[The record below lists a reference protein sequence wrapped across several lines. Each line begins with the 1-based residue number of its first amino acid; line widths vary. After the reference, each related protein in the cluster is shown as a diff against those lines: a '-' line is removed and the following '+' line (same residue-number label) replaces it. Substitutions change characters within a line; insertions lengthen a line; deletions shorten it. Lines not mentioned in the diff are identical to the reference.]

1 MRPGSPSM
9 PERGRSC
16 RKGGGLHVSPA
27 RGDRRSGYGA
37 RALGHASSS
46 SGESSLP
53 GGRSVRPPEQGP
65 TFLRIRWWDPLQEAD
80 GLPVLKEA
88 MLCKPHRMEIAVKFP
103 GAQGCGQ
110 TGTHCE
116 FCESRR
122 RRKA

>member
-16 RKGGGLHVSPA
+16 RKGGGLHTSPA

-37 RALGHASSS
+37 RAQGDASSS
-46 SGESSLP
+46 SGQSGLL
-53 GGRSVRPPEQGP
+53 GGRSVRLPEQGP
-65 TFLRIRWWDPLQEAD
+65 TFLRIRWWEPLQEAD
-80 GLPVLKEA
+80 GLPVLKEG
-88 MLCKPHRMEIAVKFP
+88 MLCKLHRMEIAVKFP
-103 GAQGCGQ
+103 DAQGCEQ

>member
-16 RKGGGLHVSPA
+16 RKGGGLHPSAA
-27 RGDRRSGYGA
+27 RADRRSGY
-37 RALGHASSS
+37 RTRPLGDASSS
-46 SGESSLP
+46 SGQSSLL

-65 TFLRIRWWDPLQEAD
+65 TFLRIRWWEPFQEAD

-88 MLCKPHRMEIAVKFP
+88 MLCKLHRMEIAVKFP
-103 GAQGCGQ
+103 DAQGCGQ